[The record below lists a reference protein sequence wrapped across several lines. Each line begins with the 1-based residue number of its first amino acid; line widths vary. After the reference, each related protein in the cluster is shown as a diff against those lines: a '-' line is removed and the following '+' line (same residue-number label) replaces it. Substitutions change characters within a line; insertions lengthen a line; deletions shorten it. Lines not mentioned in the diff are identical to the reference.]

1 MWARLLTWRFW
12 ALCGVLVLDA
22 LVFFVPL
29 VPAALV
35 LGALIAPS
43 WLRAM
48 ARFLE
53 ALAATER

>member
-22 LVFFVPL
+22 IVVFVP
-29 VPAALV
+29 VVAVALV
-35 LGALIAPS
+35 LGALFAPS
-43 WLRAM
+43 WLRVM

-53 ALAATER
+53 ALAAAER

>member
-22 LVFFVPL
+22 LVFFVP
-29 VPAALV
+29 VVAVALV
-35 LGALIAPS
+35 LGALFAPS
-43 WLRAM
+43 WLRVM

-53 ALAATER
+53 ALAAAER